1 MEGEGEA
8 KQKSLYAKAYRLF
21 LSKGTTFHTLRR
33 EKKNRKHNMRC
44 LFPLF
49 FA

>member
-21 LSKGTTFHTLRR
+21 LVRVARLELTAS
-33 EKKNRKHNMRC
+33 
-44 LFPLF
+44 
-49 FA
+49 